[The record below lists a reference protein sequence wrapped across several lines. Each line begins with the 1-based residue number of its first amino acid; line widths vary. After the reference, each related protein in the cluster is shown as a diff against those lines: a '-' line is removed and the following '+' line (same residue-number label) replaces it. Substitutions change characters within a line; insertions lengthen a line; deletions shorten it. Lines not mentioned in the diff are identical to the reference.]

1 MDATDQRTHFS
12 QVPTQLLLLDT
23 EHATR
28 HQLIADAASA
38 SALALAHAMQ
48 ANPEVPDPAWTAWLA
63 GGHMRKSARRAKP
76 KLFAS
81 LSAPLSTDGE
91 TTCEQ
96 YGTTWTTHGTVAAS
110 APVLIPELPGKIRS
124 TQVSG
129 WTVQPDPQRA
139 EPDAQAPGLHIWL
152 DQALEL
158 STGKACAQ
166 AAHAATLAVLDYSPV
181 LLLPVHIHEVVFE
194 EDRIDS
200 DRDWIRIQDAG
211 LTEVAPETTTCL
223 ATIVEPS
230 TDQA

>member
-1 MDATDQRTHFS
+1 MNATSQTAHFS
-12 QVPTQLLLLDT
+12 QVPTQLLLLNT

-38 SALALAHAMQ
+38 STLALTHAMQ
-48 ANPEVPDPAWTAWLA
+48 ASPEVPDPAWTAWLA

-76 KLFAS
+76 ALFAS
-81 LSAPLSTDGE
+81 LSTGGE
-91 TTCEQ
+91 TTYEQ
-96 YGTTWTTHGTVAAS
+96 YNTTWTTHGTAAAS
-110 APVLIPELPGKIRS
+110 APVLIPEMPGKIRS

-129 WTVQPDPQRA
+129 WTVEPDPQRA
-139 EPDAQAPGLHIWL
+139 EPDEQAPGLHIYL

-181 LLLPVHIHEVVFE
+181 LLLPIHIHETVFE
-194 EDRIDS
+194 TDLTDS

-223 ATIVEPS
+223 ATVVEPG
-230 TDQA
+230 TDQH

>member
-1 MDATDQRTHFS
+1 MSTTAQGSSFA

-28 HQLIADAASA
+28 HQLIADAAGA

-48 ANPEVPDPAWTAWLA
+48 ASPEVPDPAWTAWLA

-76 KLFAS
+76 ALFAS
-81 LSAPLSTDGE
+81 LSAESE

-139 EPDAQAPGLHIWL
+139 EPDAQAPGLHIYL
-152 DQALEL
+152 DQSLEL

-181 LLLPVHIHEVVFE
+181 LLLPVHIHEVIFE
-194 EDRIDS
+194 EDLTDS

>member
-28 HQLIADAASA
+28 HQLIADAAGA

-48 ANPEVPDPAWTAWLA
+48 ASPEVPDPAWTAWLA

-139 EPDAQAPGLHIWL
+139 EPDAQAPGLHIYL